1 VTEASTRRRL
11 VVIGAIVMALFA
23 GLLTRLWFLQV
34 SGGEA
39 LAVQAQQNRDHP
51 VAVPALRGTIYDAKG
66 NWLARTVPVTAL
78 TVDRQKLTASDRVL
92 LMENLPTL
100 PDFAGKSV
108 VEIGK
113 LIDDTS
119 VSPYLP
125 VAIATNPSPD
135 TVVYVAEHRELFPQV
150 SVTHTSVR
158 EYSDAGIA
166 AANLIGYTGE
176 INDAEM
182 EAHVGERYETGDT
195 IGKTGVEQTFE
206 SELRGVPGRDK
217 VQVDNLGRAVDTIT
231 VRKPHAGHDVQL
243 TLDGDVQKIAL
254 ESLQQGIDG
263 SRRLVDPDTGNYYEP
278 TGGAVMVL
286 DARTGSV
293 VAMASAPNFNP
304 NDFIAGRGDAYIKD
318 TVNKPMLDRATTAVP
333 PGSTFKMIT
342 SVAMLKS
349 GLEPDGK
356 NFTLYDPGYFDFG
369 NDQRLYNAGGAELG
383 KVNLARALTV
393 SSDVYFYKVGNDFW
407 VQYRN
412 EGQAAGRTGDL
423 AGDELPDSQHPVGN
437 AIQHTAREFGFGE
450 LTGIGFGESPD
461 LSAGITPNHEY
472 RAEVNKNST
481 DRFSRA
487 WLRGDSANLAVGQ
500 GDVLVTPLQLALAY
514 ATLGNGGALN
524 VPRVASAV
532 RQSAATLPDGQLGAV
547 DHTIDRQ
554 VRRKVDL
561 PPEVRDPILEGLH
574 GAVNSGE
581 GTAYGAFAD
590 YVGYSIV
597 GKTGTAQG
605 NAPGK
610 DTAWFVGILNP
621 ENNPNQPQYVVL
633 AMVEHG
639 GFGAAVAAPIV
650 RRVVNFLTDPT
661 VAPAPVSV
669 APASGNEESN

>member
-1 VTEASTRRRL
+1 MTEASTRRRL

-150 SVTHTSVR
+150 SVTRTSVR

-176 INDAEM
+176 INDDEL
-182 EAHVGERYETGDT
+182 EAHFGERYETGDT
-195 IGKTGVEQTFE
+195 IGKIGIEQTFE

-217 VQVDNLGRAVDTIT
+217 VQVDNLGRAVDTIM

-243 TLDGDVQKIAL
+243 TLDGDVQKVAL

-318 TVNKPMLDRATTAVP
+318 IVNKPMLDRATSPYA
-333 PGSTFKMIT
+333 PGSTFKAFSSI
-342 SVAMLKS
+342 AMLTS
-349 GLEPDGK
+349 GLRSADEP
-356 NFTLYDPGYFDFG
+356 LYDDGCFKFG
-369 NDQRLYNAGGAELG
+369 GVGEQRCNAGKHSYGSVKLP
-383 KVNLARALTV
+383 RALTV
-393 SSDVYFYKVGNDFW
+393 SSDVYFYNVGNSFW
-407 VQYRN
+407 TRYRD
-412 EGQAAGRTGDL
+412 EGQAAGFTGDN
-423 AGDELPDSQHPVGN
+423 AGDRLAASGHPVGY
-437 AIQHTAREFGFGE
+437 AIQNTAREFGFGAT
-450 LTGIGFGESPD
+450 TGLGQNESPGRIPD
-461 LSAGITPNHEY
+461 LTFNQTI
-472 RAEVNKNST
+472 NKGRCDDSNCT
-481 DRFSRA
+481 WR
-487 WLRGDSANLAVGQ
+487 RGDSASLAVGQ

-514 ATLGNGGALN
+514 GAFGNGGTLYA
-524 VPRVASAV
+524 PRVASDV
-532 RQSAATLPDGQLGAV
+532 RQSAGALPAGQLGAV
-547 DHTIDRQ
+547 DHTIDPMVKRRVKLPAAVRQ
-554 VRRKVDL
+554 PV
-561 PPEVRDPILEGLH
+561 LEGLD
-574 GAVNSGE
+574 GVVNSGE
-581 GTAYGAFAD
+581 GTAYGAFSD
-590 YVGYSIV
+590 YVGYRVI
-597 GKTGTAQG
+597 GKTGTAQVTG
-605 NAPGK
+605 SG
-610 DTAWFVGILNP
+610 DHSWFVCVMNP